1 MRQLVIF
8 LTLAMLSSTSGAQ
21 GVPKEVTQLVNAVT
35 AIPGISAAQ
44 LEKTYLPNVK
54 VSDLSL
60 PGPYADLPIATLR
73 RSKGALPDELLISI
87 NFRIRRADS
96 GLKALEFLSWW
107 TRDQSRSGENMQ
119 LRAIGLPPI
128 VGNNKQLGNTLQFT
142 IDWFYSDPS
151 QDLSKVLAAIAEKA
165 RSLETATGI
174 YKSAF

>member
-1 MRQLVIF
+1 MRRLLAF
-8 LTLAMLSSTSGAQ
+8 LTLAMLSSASGAQ

-35 AIPGISAAQ
+35 AIPGVSAAQ

-60 PGPYADLPIATLR
+60 PGPYADLPIAALR

-87 NFRIRRADS
+87 NF
-96 GLKALEFLSWW
+96 
-107 TRDQSRSGENMQ
+107 DQSRSGENMQ
-119 LRAIGLPPI
+119 LRALGLPPI